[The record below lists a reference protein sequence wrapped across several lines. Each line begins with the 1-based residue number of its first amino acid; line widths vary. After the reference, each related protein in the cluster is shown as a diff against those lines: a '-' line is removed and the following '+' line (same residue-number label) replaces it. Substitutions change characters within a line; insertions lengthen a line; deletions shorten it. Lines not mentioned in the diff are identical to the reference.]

1 MRGTALEASGMIFSR
16 HTGVWMTTTDSTKG
30 LRRASRRRIATAARA
45 CFAEVGFQT
54 ATMDMIADRAG
65 MSVGAIYRI
74 YSQKSILIEDVVRR
88 EIAGWLIGA
97 RILLAGMNEVGE
109 SLGSVRTVHP
119 VADWQDLRLYVETM
133 AEAARNPTVS
143 SIVASCDRHLRTA
156 FVNALTARAK
166 VSAEVRA
173 EIATLVDVLLTVLHG
188 LLLRATRC
196 HVDVSEMIV
205 HALRLILGMCPGA
218 IKYFSSESM

>member
-1 MRGTALEASGMIFSR
+1 
-16 HTGVWMTTTDSTKG
+16 
-30 LRRASRRRIATAARA
+30 
-45 CFAEVGFQT
+45 
-54 ATMDMIADRAG
+54 MIADRAG

-74 YSQKSILIEDVVRR
+74 YGQKTVLIEDVVRH
-88 EIAGWLIGA
+88 EIAGWLTGA
-97 RILLAGMNEVGE
+97 RALLVGMNEVGE
-109 SLGSVRTVHP
+109 SIGSVRTAHP

-133 AEAARNPTVS
+133 AEAARNPTVA

-166 VSAEVRA
+166 ISAEARA

-196 HVDVSEMIV
+196 HVDVPEVIV
-205 HALRLILGMCPGA
+205 HVFRLILA
-218 IKYFSSESM
+218 IRPALPNIYHRKVRES